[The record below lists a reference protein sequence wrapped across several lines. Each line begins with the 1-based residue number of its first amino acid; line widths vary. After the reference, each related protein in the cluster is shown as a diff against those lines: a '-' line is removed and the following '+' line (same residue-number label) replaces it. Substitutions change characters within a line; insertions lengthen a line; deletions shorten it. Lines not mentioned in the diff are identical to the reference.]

1 MRHLC
6 AILAICG
13 WLHHFII
20 KVRDASE
27 MREGGLFFICS
38 RFCLLIWYLM
48 LIFYRIIHDIRTCRN
63 HVACLHHGNS
73 WSLCLALTWIGMD
86 IWIIFIFASFA
97 DLTWSFWNFANVENE
112 GIADIAC
119 EWIRCFFSRH
129 TNVKWSLTALLLHT
143 TLIRI
148 LLIWF
153 LFRVMISTFNHFQ
166 RCLRQWYL

>member
-13 WLHHFII
+13 WLHHIR

-97 DLTWSFWNFANVENE
+97 DLTWSFWNFEKSGKWRNRRYCLWM
-112 GIADIAC
+112 DSM
-119 EWIRCFFSRH
+119 FFFFRH

-153 LFRVMISTFNHFQ
+153 LFI
-166 RCLRQWYL
+166 LLWK